1 MGTAVESV
9 SDAPILRVSGGVG
22 WERATAVLDSARDEA
37 DTVSVVEVGPTGIEA
52 LEPLVSVTEGDTTVF
67 HANCT
72 PERGRALVSE
82 LESGN
87 LPDDGA
93 HAVVTHEGEQTE
105 LPIPDDGPLS
115 VGHRDVLARCGWTD
129 PTKILDNES
138 LVAEDA
144 RNGPKDVFSQ
154 VTQFGLLGRGR
165 GDARMN
171 EPIAEEWNI
180 ARKTEGDPVVV
191 VNAGEIDD
199 RNRTDRLLLQSDP
212 VSVLDGA
219 TAVAHVVGA
228 EDVIIYCPESAVEA
242 QQRVREA
249 VRAFRKTDDGENLTI
264 QRFGSPDQYIASE
277 PTMALEALE
286 GNDRLEARLRP
297 PSPAKHGLYGRPTVV
312 HTPRTFAQVRRALTV
327 PEKFDADDA
336 DPGTRLVTVTGDV
349 AAPATIE
356 LPTGGSLS
364 DCRNAISVDGEFKMA
379 CVGGQFGGLT
389 RSLDHSPSAPALA
402 GARLGTDGVVELLN
416 QSRCAVATAGTRARF
431 AEEKNCG
438 RCVPCREGSKQLV
451 GMLRDVYSGEFA
463 DDSLRELTRTM
474 RESSICYFGQSA
486 SRPVTTAMDEFE
498 PEFHAHAEGRCP
510 SGACEEIKS

>member
-9 SDAPILRVSGGVG
+9 SDAPVLRVSGGVG
-22 WERATAVLDSARDEA
+22 WERAAVVLDSARDEA

-52 LEPLVSVTEGDTTVF
+52 LEPLVSVTDGETTVF
-67 HANCT
+67 HSNCT
-72 PERGRALVSE
+72 PKRVRTLVSE

-87 LPDDGA
+87 LPNDGA
-93 HAVVTHEGEQTE
+93 HAVVSHEGEQTE

-115 VGHRDVLARCGWTD
+115 VGHRNVLARCGWTD
-129 PTKILDNES
+129 PANMRDDET

-144 RNGPKDVFSQ
+144 LADCDDVLSQ
-154 VTQFGLLGRGR
+154 ITQFGLLGRGR
-165 GDARMN
+165 GDARMD
-171 EPIAEEWNI
+171 EPIAEEWTV
-180 ARKTEGDPVVV
+180 ARETDGDPVVV
-191 VNAGEIDD
+191 VNAGETDD
-199 RNRTDRLLLQSDP
+199 RNRTDQLLLESDP
-212 VSVLDGA
+212 ISVLDGA

-228 EDVIIYCPESAVEA
+228 EDVVIYCPKSAVEA
-242 QQRVREA
+242 QQRVRET
-249 VRAFRKTDDGENLTI
+249 VRAFRETDAGENVSI
-264 QRFGSPDQYIASE
+264 QVFGSPDQYIASE

-312 HTPRTFAQVRRALTV
+312 HTPRTFAQVRRALLF
-327 PEKFDADDA
+327 PDEFDADDA

-349 AAPATIE
+349 AQPATIE

-364 DCRNAISVDGEFKMA
+364 DCRNAVSVDGGFKMA

-402 GARLGTDGVVELLN
+402 SARLGTDGVVELLN

-431 AEEKNCG
+431 AEEENCG

-463 DDSLRELTRTM
+463 DDSLRELARTM

-498 PEFHAHAEGRCP
+498 PEFHAHADGRCP
-510 SGACEEIKS
+510 SGACEEVQS